1 MKLMVVRGNA
11 KANEHY
17 GEHNLTCEKVSF
29 EAHPKLGYSLIYRI
43 VVKLANLTIAM
54 LQFNKN

>member
-1 MKLMVVRGNA
+1 MVVRGNA